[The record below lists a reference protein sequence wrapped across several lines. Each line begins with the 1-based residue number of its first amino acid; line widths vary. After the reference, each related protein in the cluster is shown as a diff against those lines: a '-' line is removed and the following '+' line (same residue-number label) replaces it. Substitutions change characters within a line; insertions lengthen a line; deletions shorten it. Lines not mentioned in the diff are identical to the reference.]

1 MGNPFVRLVPACTLS
16 QSHYKF
22 SGPDDYCIW
31 AGAET
36 RILPESQFTSG
47 AASPNLS
54 GDINS
59 APYDV
64 VTNPYYPFA
73 GTTVFLGVPVAMD
86 SPLYARM
93 SGDLVPGT
101 YYNGHYVPTSAEVTE
116 YQSTREPWASSVK
129 YGYYGLYFFAVTI
142 FIAILFNVHFRILQR
157 RSLAAASA
165 SQALTLQDKSYA
177 LFRLLTYPRIPI
189 SVNRFISPWYT
200 AGNQGQTLLL
210 AAGFLFTTLYCFAD
224 TYYYRPPFYGSSPLG
239 LRSEWLAMAMLPFL
253 IVFAHKINFIGTL
266 IGSSHEKMQ
275 VLHQGVAGLHL
286 YMSLV
291 HTISMTIRSIRERG
305 IRYDFWNNDSYY
317 TGFIALAPLI
327 WLCCASLPIFRK
339 AGYEC
344 FWILHLVAV
353 GMYFGFLWLHCWD
366 SLDGGDYMYATFAV
380 FAWGVVLRVG
390 YMIYVNL
397 HIHVARV
404 HVTPSGIL
412 HLRIPTKLRW
422 SPGQHIFLRFL
433 SVRPLESHP
442 FSITTILNGNDQ
454 PNEMSFYIVPMKG
467 FTSSLKDYC
476 KQAGGRRDLFVL
488 LDGPFGHSTPELRAF
503 DKALLIAGGSGI
515 AYILPI
521 FQDLVRCRKGEVGAK
536 TRCNKIE
543 LVWVVRSR
551 DQFQKMEQYI
561 ADTIKGLNDDGVSV
575 SFFVTGKDI
584 RSEGI
589 ESSSD
594 DDFVGD
600 AKEKSLSEALPALW
614 HAGRP
619 NLPDIIREKSQT
631 MGRTCCSN
639 QPTSFLPSPACGS
652 ESIIS
657 DVSNT
662 VAGVQ
667 IDILQRKTTCQEMY
681 LQTDAYGW

>member
-1 MGNPFVRLVPACTLS
+1 MPGYSSPSPSPPTDISEPSYFLTSWYRPLGIPHCVSNGKSMGNPFVRLVPACTLS

-116 YQSTREPWASSVK
+116 YQSTREP
-129 YGYYGLYFFAVTI
+129 GLHLINPTPSFDFS
-142 FIAILFNVHFRILQR
+142 RIHAFL
-157 RSLAAASA
+157 
-165 SQALTLQDKSYA
+165 SQS
-177 LFRLLTYPRIPI
+177 
-189 SVNRFISPWYT
+189 NRFISPWYT

-253 IVFAHKINFIGTL
+253 IVFAHKINFIDFD

-619 NLPDIIREKSQT
+619 NLPDIIREKSQIWE
-631 MGRTCCSN
+631 GRVAVT
-639 QPTSFLPSPACGS
+639 TCGS